1 MAKAENF
8 TMRVSPIDKAIFE
21 ELARRLGRTQSA
33 SLREIAR
40 EVVIALRNEEA
51 QKQETPHSAECV
63 TA

>member
-21 ELARRLGRTQSA
+21 ELAQRLGRTQSA
-33 SLREIAR
+33 SLRDIAR

-51 QKQETPHSAECV
+51 QKQELTHPAECV